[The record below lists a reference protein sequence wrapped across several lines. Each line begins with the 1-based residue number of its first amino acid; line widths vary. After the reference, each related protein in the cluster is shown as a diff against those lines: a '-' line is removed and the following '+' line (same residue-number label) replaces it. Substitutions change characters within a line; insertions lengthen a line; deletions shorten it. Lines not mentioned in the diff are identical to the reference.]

1 MTARSAPAPHP
12 RTEAR
17 SGQLAASHLSLAY
30 GTRPVLND
38 VSLHLARGWTAIVGP
53 NGAGKSSLLR
63 VLAGLLPP
71 QKGQV
76 TLDGQALHGAQA
88 MAVRQRAQRLAW
100 LAQSGEVSGE
110 LTLRETVALGRL
122 PHLGLL
128 APYGP
133 ADHDAIEQAL
143 LATACQTLQHRRL
156 AELSGGE
163 RQRALLARAL
173 ATGADVLLLDE
184 PTTHLDPP
192 HQVALARLT
201 RQLAAS
207 RSVITVV
214 HDLALALAADRIVLL
229 DAGQVRAHGA
239 AADPAVH
246 DAICA
251 SFGGAIRILWNHG
264 QGHVI
269 PQW

>member
-1 MTARSAPAPHP
+1 MPSVGTAAHVGGAPRPA
-12 RTEAR
+12 
-17 SGQLAASHLSLAY
+17 GNLAASHVSMAY
-30 GTRPVLND
+30 GTRAVLHD
-38 VSLHLARGWTAIVGP
+38 VSLHLQRGWTAVVGP
-53 NGAGKSSLLR
+53 NGAGKSTLLR
-63 VLAGLLPP
+63 VMAGLLPP
-71 QKGQV
+71 QQGQV
-76 TLDGQALHGAQA
+76 KLDSHTLYGAQA
-88 MAVRQRAQRLAW
+88 LAVRQRAQRLAW
-100 LAQSGEVSGE
+100 LAQTGEITGE

-128 APYGP
+128 APYSP
-133 ADHDAIEQAL
+133 ADHAAIDQAL
-143 LATACQTLQHRRL
+143 LSTACQGLQHRRL

-207 RSVITVV
+207 RTVVTVV

-229 DAGQVRAHGA
+229 DAGQVRAHGE

-246 DAICA
+246 QALCA
-251 SFGGAIRILWNHG
+251 SFGGAIQIQWEQGR
-264 QGHVI
+264 GHVI